1 MYGFDYHWNI
11 CGHFS
16 KKRQKK
22 HVAHGMKCNINVA
35 DFIKCVEIASNHSD
49 FLTSSLFFCDGLDD
63 ASPINA

>member
-1 MYGFDYHWNI
+1 
-11 CGHFS
+11 
-16 KKRQKK
+16 
-22 HVAHGMKCNINVA
+22 MKCNINVA